1 MSSNLGFEST
11 DTILVENRVFI
22 PSQQVVEH
30 ANIMAYM
37 KAKGFSDYESFYRWS
52 LSHRF
57 EFWEDLAKEL
67 HWYEPWQTTF
77 RWTTPPSSSGSPV
90 ARSTSSTIVSTAI

>member
-11 DTILVENRVFI
+11 DTILVENRVFT

-37 KAKGFSDYESFYRWS
+37 KTKGFSDYESFYR
-52 LSHRF
+52 
-57 EFWEDLAKEL
+57 
-67 HWYEPWQTTF
+67 
-77 RWTTPPSSSGSPV
+77 
-90 ARSTSSTIVSTAI
+90 